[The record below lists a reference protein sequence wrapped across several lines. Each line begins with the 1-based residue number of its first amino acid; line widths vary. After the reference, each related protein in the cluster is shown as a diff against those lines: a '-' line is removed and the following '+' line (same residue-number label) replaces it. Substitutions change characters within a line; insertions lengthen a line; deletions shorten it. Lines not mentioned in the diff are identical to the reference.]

1 MSKRSM
7 DFMGTRV
14 SYPQYL
20 RLVAIQRE
28 VIRMDVTIRSMLQT
42 YDPIE
47 LSQNPYWIE
56 LLELYNSLKKMLPE
70 KYVETM
76 DSEKSFPLYEEME
89 KSA

>member
-1 MSKRSM
+1 M

-20 RLVAIQRE
+20 RLVAIQQE
-28 VIRMDVTIRSMLQT
+28 VIRMDMTIRSMLQT
-42 YDPIE
+42 YDPVE
-47 LSQNPYWIE
+47 LSQNQYWIE

-70 KYVETM
+70 DYKESM
-76 DSEKSFPLYEEME
+76 GSGKSQSEFD